1 MEKVGVVDED
11 GVVEGGVRMPFVGLA
26 YNELGFLSSCCEHLS
41 FDLRHLAPVVA
52 VVVDQVPK
60 SLPRGLDAPRVGDQ
74 VVAGVGHADEI
85 SHRLLAEGYQAVDA
99 AVVVHDTIHLVFP
112 DKVVDEEGLQQR
124 VVEVEPLVLPDRHDS
139 VA

>member
-74 VVAGVGHADEI
+74 VVAIVSSLRDIRRSMRPWLYTTRSI
-85 SHRLLAEGYQAVDA
+85 SFSQTRSLTKRDCNSE
-99 AVVVHDTIHLVFP
+99 
-112 DKVVDEEGLQQR
+112 
-124 VVEVEPLVLPDRHDS
+124 S
-139 VA
+139 